1 MTVIVGGG
9 AAGFFAA
16 INLAEAAPGESVI
29 LLEKTRNPLAKVRIS
44 GGGRCNTT
52 HACFDPRELSTRY
65 PRGGKALIGP
75 LTRFGPRETIAWFE
89 ARGVRLKTESDG
101 RMFPTTD
108 SSQTIIDCLLRSA
121 EKAGVRI
128 LEFTGLDSAKRRAGG
143 GFTLKLSNSTTL
155 ECDHLVWAA
164 GGCKAGPHP
173 AAALGHTVV
182 PPVPSLFTFHIE
194 SPWLRALSGL
204 SVPDAAASIP
214 GTPLKERGPILITHT
229 GLSGPCILRLS
240 AWGART
246 LHEKSYRFPLRID
259 WFPGQTPHQIQQ
271 SLQALRETHG
281 ARTLLRTAWNPL
293 PARLWESL
301 LAQAGIPA
309 DARWSTLSREQSQ
322 SLART
327 LSGTEFEVS
336 GKSMNKEEFVT
347 SGGIPL
353 PEVDLKTMQSRI
365 APGLYFAGEAL
376 DIDGITGGYNFQ
388 AAWTTAWHVARS
400 IASTTR

>member
-16 INLAEAAPGESVI
+16 INLAEAAPGEPVL
-29 LLEKTRNPLAKVRIS
+29 LLEKTRNLLAKVRIS

-128 LEFTGLDSAKRRAGG
+128 LESTGLDSAKRRAGG
-143 GFTLKLSNSTTL
+143 GFTLELSNSTTL
-155 ECDHLVWAA
+155 ECDRLVWAA
-164 GGCKAGPHP
+164 GGCKPGPHP
-173 AAALGHTVV
+173 AAELGHTLV

-194 SPWLRALSGL
+194 SPWLHALSGL
-204 SVPDAAASIP
+204 SVPDATASIP

-259 WFPGQTPHQIQQ
+259 WLPGQTPHQIQQ
-271 SLQALRETHG
+271 SLHALRETHG

-309 DARWSTLSREQSQ
+309 DARWSTLSRGQSQ

-388 AAWTTAWHVARS
+388 AAWTTAWHAAQS
-400 IASTTR
+400 IASGRG

>member
-16 INLAEAAPGESVI
+16 INLAEAAPGEPVL
-29 LLEKTRNPLAKVRIS
+29 LLEKTRNLLAKVRIS

-52 HACFDPRELSTRY
+52 HACFDPRELSNRY

-89 ARGVRLKTESDG
+89 ARGVRLKTEFDG

-128 LEFTGLDSAKRRAGG
+128 LESTGLDSAKRRAGG
-143 GFTLKLSNSTTL
+143 GFTLELSNSTTL
-155 ECDHLVWAA
+155 ECDRLVWAA
-164 GGCKAGPHP
+164 GGCKPGPHP
-173 AAALGHTVV
+173 AAELGHTLV

-194 SPWLRALSGL
+194 SPWLHALSGL
-204 SVPDAAASIP
+204 SVPDATASIP

-259 WFPGQTPHQIQQ
+259 WLPGQTPQQIQQ
-271 SLQALRETHG
+271 SLHALRETHG

-301 LAQAGIPA
+301 LAQTGIPA
-309 DARWSTLSREQSQ
+309 DARWSTLSRGQSQ

-347 SGGIPL
+347 SGGIPIA
-353 PEVDLKTMQSRI
+353 EVDLKTMQSRI
-365 APGLYFAGEAL
+365 APGLYFTGEAL

-388 AAWTTAWHVARS
+388 AAWTTAWHAAQS
-400 IASTTR
+400 IASEIR

>member
-16 INLAEAAPGESVI
+16 INLAEAAPGEPVL
-29 LLEKTRNPLAKVRIS
+29 LLEKTRNLLAKVRIS

-128 LEFTGLDSAKRRAGG
+128 LESTGLDSAKRRAGG
-143 GFTLKLSNSTTL
+143 GFTLELSNSTTL
-155 ECDHLVWAA
+155 ECDRLVWAA
-164 GGCKAGPHP
+164 GGCKPGPHP
-173 AAALGHTVV
+173 AAELGHTLV

-194 SPWLRALSGL
+194 SPWLHALSGL
-204 SVPDAAASIP
+204 SVPDATASIP

-259 WFPGQTPHQIQQ
+259 WLPGQTPHQIQQ

-301 LAQAGIPA
+301 LAHAGIPA
-309 DARWSTLSREQSQ
+309 DARWSTLSRGQSQ

-388 AAWTTAWHVARS
+388 AAWTTAWHAAQS
-400 IASTTR
+400 IASEIR